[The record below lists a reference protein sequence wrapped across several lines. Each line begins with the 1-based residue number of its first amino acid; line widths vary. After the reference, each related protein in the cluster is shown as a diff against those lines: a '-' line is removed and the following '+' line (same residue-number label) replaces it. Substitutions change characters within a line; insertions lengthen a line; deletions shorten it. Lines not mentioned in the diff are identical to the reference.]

1 MHDKICV
8 LIIDDEPLAR
18 DLVKRYLSGN
28 PGVEILGECE
38 NGYDALKAIQE
49 LKPDLLFLDI
59 QMPKIDG
66 FELLEVL
73 DPKPEIIFT
82 TAFDQYAIRAFESN
96 AIDYLLKPFS
106 KERLEQAL
114 EKAKSRIGMESLPA
128 GTPSLSGGTPSLSGG
143 TPSLSGGTPSLSGG
157 TPSLQNLQQ
166 QMDDEKKTL
175 ERVVTRLGSKIT
187 VIPVEK
193 IWYIEAA
200 DDYVMIWS
208 ELGNH
213 LKEKTMKYFE
223 EHLPEQ
229 FLRIHRSYIV
239 NISQITSLELYTKDS
254 YIAIMRSGAKLKV
267 SSEGYKRLKEKF

>member
-1 MHDKICV
+1 MHDKIRV

-18 DLVKRYLSGN
+18 DLVKKYLSDN
-28 PGVEILGECE
+28 PGIEILGECE
-38 NGYDALKAIQE
+38 NGFDALKAIQE
-49 LKPDLLFLDI
+49 LKPDLLLLDI

-82 TAFDQYAIRAFESN
+82 TAFDQYAIRAFELN
-96 AIDYLLKPFS
+96 AVDYLLKPFS
-106 KERLEQAL
+106 KERLDQAL
-114 EKAKSRIGMESLPA
+114 DKAKGRIFAAKDASPA
-128 GTPSLSGGTPSLSGG
+128 VSP
-143 TPSLSGGTPSLSGG
+143 
-157 TPSLQNLQQ
+157 LQKLQQ
-166 QMDDEKKTL
+166 QVDDDRKTI

-223 EHLPEQ
+223 EHLPQGQ
-229 FLRIHRSYIV
+229 FIRTHRSNII
-239 NISQITSLELYTKDS
+239 NISQVLSLELYSKDS
-254 YIAIMRSGAKLKV
+254 YLAIMKSGTRLKV
-267 SSEGYKRLKEKF
+267 SAEGYKRLREKF